1 MFMNYFMKSVGAC
14 WIAVCSGYV
23 IHVISYFNPYA
34 INLYLVQMAASRDG
48 KMYVFGGYT
57 DSTMWRTAKEEFE
70 WIDDGV
76 EQRFVGG
83 APALNDKPKAV

>member
-1 MFMNYFMKSVGAC
+1 
-14 WIAVCSGYV
+14 
-23 IHVISYFNPYA
+23 
-34 INLYLVQMAASRDG
+34 MAASRDG